1 MQQKNID
8 YQRSLTVVKSNEMI
22 RQGRFDLSLVEQR
35 IVLYI
40 VSKIKPG
47 DTEFRTVSMSIR
59 EFCAVTGIEYQQNL
73 SQLKDNIKA
82 LADKS
87 IWFQRPGTKTKTL
100 IRWIEKPELEEDTD
114 TVRIRL
120 DSDLMPYLL
129 QLKSNFTEYELLNIL
144 ALRSKYSVRLYELL
158 KSYLHIGHY
167 EITIE
172 QLRDYLRITDGYE
185 ETKYFNRDVVAPA
198 VSEINEYTDIE
209 IEYQYMKKG
218 RNITGYRFTM
228 TEQAENV
235 NVLARAYLSGKR
247 PSKHR
252 RKTELKEAF
261 EQLQQQI
268 EMEQLQIDMD

>member
-1 MQQKNID
+1 MQQKDIE
-8 YQRSLTVVKSNEMI
+8 YQRSLTVVKSNDMI

-59 EFCAVTGIEYQQNL
+59 EFCAVTGIAYQQNL
-73 SQLKDNIKA
+73 SQLKDNVKA

-87 IWFQRPGTKTKTL
+87 IWFNRPGTKTKTL
-100 IRWIEKPELEEDTD
+100 IRWIEKPELEEDSD
-114 TVRIRL
+114 VIRIRL

-129 QLKSNFTEYELLNIL
+129 QLRSNFTEYELLNIL

-158 KSYLHIGHY
+158 KSYLHIGHHD
-167 EITIE
+167 ITIE
-172 QLRDYLRITDGYE
+172 QLRDYLRITEGYE
-185 ETKYFNRDVVAPA
+185 QTKYFNRDVVAPA

-209 IEYQYMKKG
+209 VEYQYMKKG
-218 RNITGYRFTM
+218 KNISGYRFTI
-228 TEQAENV
+228 TEQTENV
-235 NVLARAYLSGKR
+235 NILAKAYLSGKR
-247 PSKHR
+247 PNKHR
-252 RKTELKEAF
+252 RKTELKEAI

>member
-1 MQQKNID
+1 MQQKEID

-47 DTEFRTVSMSIR
+47 DTEFRTVSMSIK
-59 EFCAVTGIEYQQNL
+59 EFCAVTGIAYQQNL
-73 SQLKDNIKA
+73 SQLKDNVKD

-100 IRWIEKPELEEDTD
+100 IRWIEKPELEEDSD
-114 TVRIRL
+114 IIRIRL

-129 QLKSNFTEYELLNIL
+129 QLRSNFTEYQLLNIL
-144 ALRSKYSVRLYELL
+144 ALRSRHSVLLYELL
-158 KSYLHIGHY
+158 KSYLHIGYY
-167 EITIE
+167 EISLE
-172 QLRDYLRITDGYE
+172 QLRDYLRLTDGYE
-185 ETKYFNRDVVAPA
+185 ETKYFNRDVVVPA

-209 IEYQYMKKG
+209 VECQYLKKG
-218 RNITGYRFTM
+218 KFISGYSFTI
-228 TEQAENV
+228 TEQTENK

-247 PSKHR
+247 PNKHR
-252 RKTELKEAF
+252 RNTELKDAIK
-261 EQLQQQI
+261 QLQQQI

>member
-1 MQQKNID
+1 MLQKDID
-8 YQRSLTVVKSNEMI
+8 YQRSLTVVKSNDMI

-47 DTEFRTVSMSIR
+47 DTEFRTVTMSIR
-59 EFCAVTGIEYQQNL
+59 EFCAVTGITYQQNL
-73 SQLKDNIKA
+73 SQLKDNIKT

-129 QLKSNFTEYELLNIL
+129 QLRSNFTEYELLNIL
-144 ALRSKYSVRLYELL
+144 ALRSRYSVRLYELL
-158 KSYLHIGHY
+158 KSYLHIGHH

-172 QLRDYLRITDGYE
+172 QLRDYLRITEGYE
-185 ETKYFNRDVVAPA
+185 QTKYFNRDVVVPA

-209 IEYQYMKKG
+209 IECQYMKKG
-218 RNITGYRFTM
+218 KNICGYRFII
-228 TEQAENV
+228 TEQTENV
-235 NVLARAYLSGKR
+235 NILAKAYLSGKR

-252 RKTELKEAF
+252 RKTELKAAI